1 MPLTMTQ
8 HTDVLSALNSNV
20 PLPAK
25 LRAIHQQ
32 LNEQLPF
39 IDRIAVATYDPK
51 TDLVKTFIHSSQH
64 SNPLSNYQEK
74 LSASE
79 SLEQIVKTG
88 APRVTNDLAIYA
100 HGTREHT
107 RRIAEQHYGS
117 SYTLPMFADNVFFG
131 FVFFNSYGKDMFV
144 PTVLPTLDVFGH
156 LIASLITNELML
168 IKTLFSTLKTAR
180 DMTNER
186 DPEIGG
192 HLDRMSRFARVIA
205 KELAEKFNF
214 DDEYIEHVFLFAPL
228 HDIGKIGVPD
238 RILLKP
244 GKLNAD
250 EYAEMKTHAIKGR
263 QIIDTLLLNYG
274 LNSVQRIDVLRNI
287 AEYHHEQ
294 FDGTGYPEG
303 LKGTSIPIE
312 ARIVAVADVFD
323 ALTSRRSYKEA
334 WSNDDAFAALE
345 KLSGQQ
351 LDPDCVRALVKN
363 RAQVETIQQRFNEN
377 PAT

>member
-100 HGTREHT
+100 HGTQEHT